1 MRHGEDDQA
10 SPRGRV
16 VTASMDRSSPLPLYV
31 QLENALL
38 ERIRSQGLKPGD
50 RLPTEAEIGLEYAV
64 SRATI
69 RVSLNRLVADGH
81 VERVQG
87 LGSFVARPRPMH
99 QSVLN
104 SFTDNM
110 RAQGFRSQRRMLRS
124 ETVQPD
130 DEVRSAL
137 RLSSGECQYVERL
150 LLVDDQPIALARTW
164 LPLDC
169 LRGRLDLFEVDA
181 LASSSLYELLQGPL
195 IGIVLDR
202 GVETVR
208 ASLADEVEAPLLE
221 YPVFG
226 PTLVVRRTAFT
237 PSGRAVEWSVMT
249 FAADRYEYHVELT
262 RPSP

>member
-1 MRHGEDDQA
+1 M
-10 SPRGRV
+10 
-16 VTASMDRSSPLPLYV
+16 VTAPMDRSSPLPLYV

-38 ERIRSQGLKPGD
+38 KRIRAQGLKPGD
-50 RLPTEAEIGLEYAV
+50 RLPTEAEIQSEYSV

-69 RVSLNRLVADGH
+69 RVSLNRMVANGH

-99 QSVLN
+99 QSMLN

-110 RAQGFRSQRRMLRS
+110 LAQGFRPQRRLLRS

-137 RLSSGECQYVERL
+137 RLPHGECQHVERL
-150 LLVDDQPIALARTW
+150 LLADSQPIALARTW
-164 LPLDC
+164 LPVDSLA
-169 LRGRLDLFEVDA
+169 GRLDLFTADT
-181 LASSSLYELLQGPL
+181 LDSSSLYTLLEGPE
-195 IGIVLDR
+195 IEIVLDH

-208 ASLADEVEAPLLE
+208 AALVDAVEAALLGC
-221 YPVFG
+221 PVG
-226 PTLVVRRTAFT
+226 SPTLVVRRTSFT
-237 PSGRAVEWSVMT
+237 PSGRPVEWSVMT
-249 FAADRYEYHVELT
+249 FVADRYEYHVELK